1 MTIKTASECQS
12 AATALGYS
20 YASSGSYSTT
30 YYPVGCFSYP
40 GYSGNFYFQEDSG
53 ATTSCNPPADT
64 SGYVSKCVCR
74 VPDHQLDFRHC
85 RDGVATTDDKDSSI
99 TATAKN
105 GATCSEEGMVFD
117 GNDDYVDV
125 TPWAFGG
132 EPITVEFYLKF
143 DALNDWSRIFEFYKK
158 NEYLVDYFHFSHRA
172 SGSPVFGVY
181 HDPSNGWRVGSTT
194 NFFATGVW
202 VHVVATID
210 GTTMNIY
217 KNW

>member
-12 AATALGYS
+12 AATALGYN

-30 YYPVGCFSYP
+30 YYPVGCFSYT
-40 GYSGNFYFQEDSG
+40 GYNGDFYFQENSE
-53 ATTSCNPPADT
+53 ATTSCNPEAN
-64 SGYVSKCVCR
+64 SYGYVSKCVCR

-143 DALNDWSRIFEFYKK
+143 DALNDWSPIFDFHDFFIFNYH
-158 NEYLVDYFHFSHRA
+158 YFLNML
-172 SGSPVFGVY
+172 G
-181 HDPSNGWRVGSTT
+181 
-194 NFFATGVW
+194 
-202 VHVVATID
+202 
-210 GTTMNIY
+210 
-217 KNW
+217 